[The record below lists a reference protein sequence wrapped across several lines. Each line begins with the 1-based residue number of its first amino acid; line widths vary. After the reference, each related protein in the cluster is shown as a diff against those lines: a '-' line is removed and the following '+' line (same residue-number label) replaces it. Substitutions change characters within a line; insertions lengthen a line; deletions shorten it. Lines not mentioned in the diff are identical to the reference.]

1 MISTRK
7 RQMVVACAA
16 VAAAAAS
23 SAFAQQAPA
32 AVPAAKSAAT
42 PIEAIKEG
50 EVKLHFRYRYENVD
64 QDNALEE
71 ADAST
76 LRSRLTYTTL
86 GYKGW
91 QAQVEVDDVST
102 IGNDDFNSTSNNE
115 TDYSVVA
122 DPEGTEFNQAW
133 LSWSG
138 CDTVVKGGR
147 QRILLDNERFV
158 GGVGWRQ
165 NEQTF
170 DGGSIVNKSI
180 RDTTLTYSYIDNV
193 NRVFGPDDGTQE
205 IWLGDWDSAIH
216 LMNASYAGLPFGTL
230 TAYGY
235 LMDIES
241 ADAQSNETYG
251 LRFAGK
257 QALGKTVSLLY
268 TLEYARQE
276 DYADNPVEYDADY
289 YMVEAGLAL
298 PAAVTLNLGQEM
310 LEGDEESRGKAF
322 RTPLATLHKFQG
334 WADVFL
340 ATPSGGIQDSYA
352 SASVVVAGVTAQAVW
367 HDFEAEDGGAS
378 YGDELDLS
386 LTRKFGQ
393 YFTGMLKYA
402 DYSADGFAVD
412 TQKFWLQLQFDF

>member
-7 RQMVVACAA
+7 TLLALACAA
-16 VAAAAAS
+16 VAGAAVMPAV
-23 SAFAQQAPA
+23 AQQAPA
-32 AVPAAKSAAT
+32 AAPAPAAT
-42 PIEAIKEG
+42 PVEALRNGEIK
-50 EVKLHFRYRYENVD
+50 LQFRYRYENVD

-76 LRSRLTYTTL
+76 LKSRLTYTTL

-91 QAQVEVDDVST
+91 QAQVEVDDVSA
-102 IGNDDFNSTSNNE
+102 IGDEDFNSTSNNE
-115 TDYSVVA
+115 TAYSVVA

-193 NRVFGPDDGTQE
+193 NRVFGPDDGTQA
-205 IWLGDWDSAIH
+205 IWLGDWASAIH
-216 LMNASYAGLPFGTL
+216 LMNASYAGLSFGTL
-230 TAYGY
+230 TAYNY
-235 LMDIES
+235 LLDIES
-241 ADAQSNETYG
+241 ADAQSNSTYG

-257 QALGKTVSLLY
+257 QALGKTVNLLY
-268 TLEYARQE
+268 TLEYAHQE

-289 YMVEAGLAL
+289 YMVEAGVAL
-298 PAAVTLNLGQEM
+298 PAAITLTLSQEM
-310 LEGDEESRGKAF
+310 LEGDAERLGQAF

-334 WADVFL
+334 WADLFL
-340 ATPSGGIQDSYA
+340 TTPSAGILDSYA
-352 SASVVVAGVTAQAVW
+352 GASIVFAGITAQAIW
-367 HDFEAEDGGAS
+367 HDFEAEDGGDS
-378 YGDELDLS
+378 YGDELDLA

-393 YFTGMLKYA
+393 YVTGMLKYA
-402 DYSADGFAVD
+402 DYNADGFAVD
-412 TQKFWLQLQFDF
+412 TQKVWVQVQLDF